1 MEGYNFQTSGD
12 IERAVE
18 ILKRALNEL
27 GVTPVVTD
35 NQTTNEILQAI
46 KNQLTRVTSALEYAS
61 ARR

>member
-1 MEGYNFQTSGD
+1 MEGYSFQTSGD

-27 GVTPVVTD
+27 GVTPVVTG

-46 KNQLTRVTSALEYAS
+46 KDQLAHVTSALEYAN